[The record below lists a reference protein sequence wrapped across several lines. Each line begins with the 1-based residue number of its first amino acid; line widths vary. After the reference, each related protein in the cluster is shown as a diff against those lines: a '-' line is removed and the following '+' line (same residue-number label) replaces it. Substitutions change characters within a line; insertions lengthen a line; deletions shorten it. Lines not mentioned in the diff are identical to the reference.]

1 MTPKEEAMDG
11 LRAAIVMLLKNRQQ
25 IGMDCDLSCYQ
36 THDDLFF
43 VEYFLNP
50 RTIGQLTLTEVERKT
65 LMDDEELIEIFST
78 AEEAADFYLRLTGG
92 RLDIGANIAKEKK
105 RTLKEKV
112 AAHDKDKYF

>member
-1 MTPKEEAMDG
+1 MVAQQTMDS
-11 LRAAIVMLLKNRQQ
+11 LKTAIVTLLKNRQQ
-25 IGMDCDLSCYQ
+25 IGMDCDLACYQ

-50 RTIGQLTLTEVERKT
+50 RTVGQLTLTDTERKT
-65 LMDDEELIEIFST
+65 LMGDEELIEIFNT

-92 RLDIGANIAKEKK
+92 RLEIAGTISKDKK
-105 RTLKEKV
+105 RTLREKV

>member
-1 MTPKEEAMDG
+1 MVAQETMDS
-11 LRAAIVMLLKNRQQ
+11 LKTAIVTLLTNRQQ

-50 RTIGQLTLTEVERKT
+50 KTVGELTLTDVERRT
-65 LMDDEELIEIFST
+65 LADDEELIEIFMT

-92 RLDIGANIAKEKK
+92 RLSIVTPNVGKEKK

-112 AAHDKDKYF
+112 TAHDKDKYF

>member
-1 MTPKEEAMDG
+1 MVDQETMDG
-11 LRAAIVMLLKNRQQ
+11 LKTAIIILLKNRQQ

-50 RTIGQLTLTEVERKT
+50 RTIEELTLTDIERKT
-65 LMDDEELIEIFST
+65 LVDDEELIEIFMT
-78 AEEAADFYLRLTGG
+78 AEEAADFYLRITGG
-92 RLDIGANIAKEKK
+92 RLNIVIPNVSKTKK

-112 AAHDKDKYF
+112 TSHEKDKYF